1 MFYICNICM
10 LHSCMYVM
18 YVCIYACMYVCIYVC
33 MYLCN
38 VCMYIMYARNVMYV
52 CMYVMFVLDALY
64 PEGRSDRSPSERAVS
79 GENGNCLIVLMPQ
92 DIKQIR

>member
-1 MFYICNICM
+1 MYMCMYACMYICMCITVYV
-10 LHSCMYVM
+10 CMYVGM
-18 YVCIYACMYVCIYVC
+18 YVCMHACMYVC
-33 MYLCN
+33 MY
-38 VCMYIMYARNVMYV
+38 
-52 CMYVMFVLDALY
+52 VLDALY